1 MTNSEFVKGSNYTLE
16 EMFDMFKDQF
26 LSIQEWSDIL
36 KAREGILNFSSL
48 YRVINKYISYYD
60 SSNKVNSFIYKNN
73 NYWLDKDTR
82 IGLFRLIDSGAEQIT
97 LKLNSGTYIDIT
109 PSRLKEFL
117 NQLEVYAGK
126 CFSITA
132 KHLQNLYN
140 LHTIEELLQFDY
152 TADYPDKIILNED

>member
-1 MTNSEFVKGSNYTLE
+1 MTNSEFVKGSKYTLD
-16 EMFDMFKDQF
+16 EMFDMFKDQH
-26 LSIQEWSDIL
+26 LTSQEWADIL
-36 KAREGILNFSSL
+36 KSRDGILNFSSL
-48 YRVINKYISYYD
+48 YQVINKCISYYD
-60 SSNKVNSFIYKNN
+60 SSSKVNSFIYKNN

-109 PSRLKEFL
+109 PSKLKEFL

-126 CFSITA
+126 CFSVTA

-140 LHTIEELLQFDY
+140 LHTNEELIQFDY
-152 TADYPDKIILNED
+152 TADYPDKITLNED

>member
-48 YRVINKYISYYD
+48 YRVINKCISYYD

-152 TADYPDKIILNED
+152 TADYPDKITLNED